1 MNTLNELHV
10 TICSSL
16 RVITTFLLAKYEQI
30 VRRRERLDLPRLSRL
45 TVQASGR
52 SVVVV
57 VVV

>member
-1 MNTLNELHV
+1 M

-30 VRRRERLDLPRLSRL
+30 VRRRERLDLPRLSQL